1 MDSSGLIKT
10 IATNQLLIPMILAL
24 DEARLVSSIAESK
37 DLIKSIKVI
46 SPYSDM
52 IIHLKREI
60 RRIEAEL
67 ANVRKLTYRKSL
79 ISNL

>member
-10 IATNQLLIPMILAL
+10 ITANQLLIPMILAL
-24 DEARLVSSIAESK
+24 DEARLVNSIAESK
-37 DLIKSIKVI
+37 DMIKSIKVI

-60 RRIEAEL
+60 RRFEAEL
-67 ANVRKLTYRKSL
+67 ANVRKLTYKKSQ
-79 ISNL
+79 ISNV